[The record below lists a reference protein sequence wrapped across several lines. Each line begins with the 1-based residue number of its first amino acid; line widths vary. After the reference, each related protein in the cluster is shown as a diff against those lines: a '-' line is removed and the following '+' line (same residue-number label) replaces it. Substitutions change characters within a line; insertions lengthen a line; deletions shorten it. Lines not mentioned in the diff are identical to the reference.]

1 MKKIVLS
8 LFALLALGEGANA
21 QKITVPDVYA
31 APGQTVAF
39 VVNLDEGKD
48 DTYKALQFDVQFP
61 TTGFTTTGAYTV
73 SDSWEGASAIV
84 GDVDSEGSA
93 TVPFNCS
100 NLIQGTKVNY
110 LASVSFKV
118 GESVEAGDYNVTLK
132 NIFLGY
138 NMADKDFPA
147 DCTFKVHV
155 LSGVNVVLDENSPI
169 APETTASAVDIKVFR
184 TINANEWST
193 ICLPFAM
200 SADKWKAA
208 FGDDAEIRPF
218 NGYEKEG
225 DGLKVKL
232 GEKLTTKAMTVANA
246 YFIKTSALVEDFT
259 VNAKITGTAG
269 PKVSIS
275 EEDEE
280 TGEEVE
286 FAYLQGTY
294 VAGTKVPAQNLFL
307 NSNKFYYSTGKTMTK
322 GFRAYMW
329 LKDVLDSYSSAPEMI
344 TFVIDDNN
352 SGNTTS
358 ISSLKSGESDDAY
371 YNLSGQRVENLKKGQ
386 IYIKN
391 NKKVV
396 VK

>member
-1 MKKIVLS
+1 MKKIILS

-61 TTGFTTTGAYTV
+61 ATGFTTTGAYTV
-73 SDSWEGASAIV
+73 SDSWEGATAIV

-200 SADKWKAA
+200 SATKWKAA

-218 NGYEKEG
+218 NGYEKVG
-225 DGLKVKL
+225 NALNVKL
-232 GEKLTTKAMTVANA
+232 GDKLTAAMKTGTP
-246 YFIKTSALVEDFT
+246 YFIKTTNAVTDFT
-259 VNAKITGTAG
+259 VNATINRTAG
-269 PKVSIS
+269 EKTAFKI
-275 EEDEE
+275 EDDE

-286 FAYLQGTY
+286 TCYLQGIF
-294 VAGTKVPAQNLFL
+294 VAGTKLPAETLFL

-352 SGNTTS
+352 SGNITS